1 MAEEE
6 REHRPMLFGLYEKK
20 FGFDLSPIRREDV
33 RAFLNRRPI
42 WLTKNLGV
50 DRMRQEAEII
60 EMQAANFYEKAADRV
75 LDVNMWELLLQLAE
89 IERRHGKKAGELIS
103 ATNEGKEADEEAA
116 TKKRMFVLQ

>member
-33 RAFLNRRPI
+33 KAFLNRRPI

-50 DRMRQEAEII
+50 DGMRQEAEIM

-75 LDVNMWELLLQLAE
+75 LDVNMRELLLQLAE

-103 ATNEGKEADEEAA
+103 ATNEGEEADEEAA